1 MRTYLYGLILSR
13 NAHLVPAHI
22 TGIHGAAL
30 GVLPCDSLAALVSVA
45 DDPAGRDLDALR
57 AHDHAIQSV
66 VHHGATAAAVRF
78 GQTFATE
85 GDLRRHV
92 SERASAIAE
101 TLERLD
107 GHVEMRLLMT
117 LQPEPEAPAPRP
129 ELSPG
134 RAYLESLRSSN
145 RVAGLGLRAA
155 LGPVVRAE
163 QVDELPRASGV
174 AFSHLIKRDEENQYR
189 DAVAAHPSLAQATIV
204 GPLALYSFAAETA

>member
-22 TGIHGAAL
+22 TGIRGAAIS
-30 GVLPCDSLAALVSVA
+30 VMPCDSLAALVSGVA
-45 DDPAGRDLDALR
+45 DSGSRDLDALR

-92 SERASAIAE
+92 AERASAIAD

-117 LQPEPEAPAPRP
+117 LEPEPESPAENP

-134 RAYLESLRSSN
+134 RAYLERLRGSN
-145 RVAGLGLRAA
+145 RVAGLALRAA

-163 QVDELPRASGV
+163 QVEELPRASGV
-174 AFSHLIKRDEENQYR
+174 AFSHLIKRDEESQYR
-189 DAVAAHPSLAQATIV
+189 EAVAAHPSLADATIV
-204 GPLALYSFAAETA
+204 GPLALYSFAAEGT

>member
-22 TGIHGAAL
+22 TGIRGALLA
-30 GVLPCDSLAALVSVA
+30 VLPCDSLAALVSVA
-45 DDPAGRDLDALR
+45 DDTAGRDLDALR
-57 AHDHAIQSV
+57 AHDHAIQAV
-66 VHHGATAAAVRF
+66 VHPGATAAAVRF

-92 SERASAIAE
+92 SERAATLAD

-117 LQPEPEAPAPRP
+117 LEPQPESVTEKP

-134 RAYLESLRSSN
+134 RAYLERVRGSN
-145 RVAGLGLRAA
+145 RVAGLALRAA

-163 QVDELPRASGV
+163 KVEELPRASGV
-174 AFSHLIKRDEENQYR
+174 AFSHLIKRDEETRYR
-189 DAVAAHPSLAQATIV
+189 DAVAAHPSLGDATIV
-204 GPLALYSFAAETA
+204 GPLALYSFASETA